1 MKTKEELIELFDELF
16 DSKEQAVIAYTRL
29 ERWINQRIHPRTQDE
44 KITMANNQL
53 EELKEWAEKQM
64 QNQLAKD
71 SPFTLDTRMT
81 KSIWGQVISK
91 INSMMEAS
99 K

>member
-1 MKTKEELIELFDELF
+1 MKSKEELLKLFDELF

-29 ERWINQRIHPRTQDE
+29 ERWTNERTCSQPSNE
-44 KITMANNQL
+44 KLVDNRLN
-53 EELKEWAEKQM
+53 ELLQWAEKQM
-64 QNQLAKD
+64 QGQLAKD
-71 SPFTLDTRMT
+71 STFTIDTKIT

-91 INSMMEAS
+91 INSMIKAS

>member
-1 MKTKEELIELFDELF
+1 MKNKEELLKLFDELF
-16 DSKEQAVIAYTRL
+16 DSKEQSVIAYTRL
-29 ERWINQRIHPRTQDE
+29 ERWINERKRTCSPPSNKRLVD
-44 KITMANNQL
+44 NRL
-53 EELKEWAEKQM
+53 RELLQWAEKQM

-71 SPFTLDTRMT
+71 SPFTLHTRMT